1 MKFHRIKGLLWNYY
15 YFSLNSLDR
24 IFDVFYWP
32 IVDILIWGFMTTYIK
47 GISDFNIVN
56 LILGGLILW
65 VFLWRSS
72 QDIVTYLLEHY
83 WSRSLYHLFVTP
95 VSSMEMITA
104 LAIMGIFRSMI
115 SFVVLSIFAYL
126 FYQFNIFSVNPFHFM
141 LFVSLLTLF
150 AWGLGLLVSSLVF
163 RWGSRIQVLA
173 WSTIWILQPFSCV
186 FYPLSTLPPW
196 AMKIASLLPTT
207 YVFEG
212 LRASLTGEPVV
223 YSQLL
228 FAFILVII
236 FLMVVSL
243 FLIKSIDSAKKKGS
257 FAKPE

>member
-1 MKFHRIKGLLWNYY
+1 MKWHRIKGLLWNYY
-15 YFSLNSLDR
+15 YFSINSLDR

-32 IVDILIWGFMTTYIK
+32 LVDILIWGFMTAYIK
-47 GISDFNIVN
+47 GISDFNVVN
-56 LILGGLILW
+56 SILGGIILW

-83 WSRSLYHLFVTP
+83 WSRSLYHLFITP
-95 VSSMEMITA
+95 IRSIELIAALGILGIIRSVISFIFLVA
-104 LAIMGIFRSMI
+104 LAYF
-115 SFVVLSIFAYL
+115 
-126 FYQFNIFSVNPFHFM
+126 FYQFNIFSLNPYHFA
-141 LFVSLLTLF
+141 LFVGILTLF

-186 FYPLSTLPPW
+186 FYPLSALPPW
-196 AMKIASLLPTT
+196 AMKIASWLPTT

-212 LRASLTGEPVV
+212 LRASLAGRPLA
-223 YSQLL
+223 YSELGYAFLGVIL
-228 FAFILVII
+228 FLV
-236 FLMVVSL
+236 VVSL
-243 FLIKSIDSAKKKGS
+243 FLMKSINRGKEKGS